1 MSDHLPVLLGEVLRI
16 FNPRGGERYLDAT
29 FGGGGHTRALLEAG
43 PDIEVVAV
51 DCDPE
56 ARERARPFESEF
68 GERFR
73 YYDLNF
79 RDMEEVE
86 EEDFDGVL
94 MDLGL
99 SSYQL
104 EAAERGF
111 SFLRAGPTDMRF
123 DPRRGTSAGEFL
135 ERAEERN
142 LIRAVR
148 DFGEERNWRRLVQA
162 ILEARGTGILGATDR
177 LAESVSKLV
186 GKPRAHRR
194 GVHPATRLFQG
205 IRISVNGELENLKAA
220 LPKAFNMLMKHGV
233 LAVIS
238 FHSLE
243 DRLVKRYFRRLA
255 GMSEHAGDSRPQQ
268 FREKRADLLTTRP
281 KRPSEE
287 EVRANP
293 RSRSARLR
301 SLRKRENDR
310 T

>member
-79 RDMEEVE
+79 RDLEEVE

-111 SFLRAGPTDMRF
+111 SFLRAGPMDMRF
-123 DPRRGTSAGEFL
+123 DPRRGMSAEEFL

-148 DFGEERNWRRLVQA
+148 DFGEERHWRRLVQA
-162 ILEARGTGILGATDR
+162 ILGARGTGILGATDR
-177 LAESVSKLV
+177 LA
-186 GKPRAHRR
+186 GKR
-194 GVHPATRLFQG
+194 Q
-205 IRISVNGELENLKAA
+205 
-220 LPKAFNMLMKHGV
+220 
-233 LAVIS
+233 
-238 FHSLE
+238 
-243 DRLVKRYFRRLA
+243 
-255 GMSEHAGDSRPQQ
+255 
-268 FREKRADLLTTRP
+268 
-281 KRPSEE
+281 
-287 EVRANP
+287 
-293 RSRSARLR
+293 
-301 SLRKRENDR
+301 
-310 T
+310 